1 MQTRRQI
8 VTGLGSGLALGLVLA
23 LAGCGA
29 LEPTRLGPTTVIEP
43 VAVDEPA
50 MLARLN
56 AYRAGKGLPPVAL
69 DPVLTRVSADMARYI
84 AERDS
89 MKTRQHSA
97 EGLSGRLDAAGYRNY
112 AGAEN
117 LGAGYASQEAA
128 FAGWQGSAGHDR
140 NLLNPYVTRMGLAR
154 MRRSDGTWRHF
165 WVMTLARPEADGR
178 PTLVNR

>member
-1 MQTRRQI
+1 MRPPMQTRR
-8 VTGLGSGLALGLVLA
+8 LFLASLALGLA
-23 LAGCGA
+23 LAGCAG
-29 LEPTRLGPTTVIEP
+29 LEPTKLGPATVIEP
-43 VAVDEPA
+43 VPVNEPA
-50 MLARLN
+50 MLAQLN
-56 AYRAGKGLPPVAL
+56 AYRASKGVAPVSL
-69 DPVLTRVSADMARYI
+69 DPRLTQVSADMARYI

-154 MRRSDGTWRHF
+154 VRRSDGTWRHF
-165 WVMTLARPEADGR
+165 WVMTLSRPEADGR
-178 PTLVNR
+178 PVLVNR

>member
-1 MQTRRQI
+1 MQTRR
-8 VTGLGSGLALGLVLA
+8 LFLASLALCLA
-23 LAGCGA
+23 LAGCAG
-29 LEPTRLGPTTVIEP
+29 LEPTKLGPATVIEP
-43 VAVDEPA
+43 VPVNEPA
-50 MLARLN
+50 MLAQLN
-56 AYRAGKGLPPVAL
+56 AYRASKGVAPVSL
-69 DPVLTRVSADMARYI
+69 DPRLTQVSADMARYI

-154 MRRSDGTWRHF
+154 VRRSDGTWRHF
-165 WVMTLARPEADGR
+165 WVMTLSRPEADGR
-178 PTLVNR
+178 PVLVNR